1 MQATS
6 TYAKRTAGFP
16 LSHAPRAGGPPY
28 SGMAM
33 PLTRGEI
40 VGYDS
45 ERMVFKFT
53 MLNSTEAVNCQISYA
68 ALDDLAGLKGTE
80 AFAQQSQFV
89 SLRDTVER
97 IASELFDKEPRP
109 NGSVIRI
116 FSKHVHPLSG

>member
-1 MQATS
+1 
-6 TYAKRTAGFP
+6 
-16 LSHAPRAGGPPY
+16 
-28 SGMAM
+28 MAM

-53 MLNSTEAVNCQISYA
+53 MLNATEAVNCQISYA

-80 AFAQQSQFV
+80 AFARQAQFV

-97 IASELFDKEPRP
+97 IASELFDKELRP

-116 FSKHVHPLSG
+116 FSKHVASP